1 MKNNTKVRLH
11 LSKQLFESL
20 TREII
25 KESKAN
31 DGYSVAV
38 KQPKEPKQSKDQ
50 AKSPEVQKTDK
61 EVTMGED
68 MHTPEQG
75 KTVTLTLNEYSGVE
89 PEIYEIGKWAV
100 HAFPALLKLSTAGN
114 ADGQATADI
123 GQAVVALAGF
133 GTIAIP
139 IALAVGKD
147 SIIAAAKKLRAFVGG
162 KKDVKEGEG
171 GDQELAAAVAHLPK
185 DTVAKIAQKAE
196 KSAPVAEAEKL
207 NEISSEEVAALI
219 GLLPAVGLS
228 AAYIKD
234 VLRTMKAKGLKGKEG
249 WKKASQEVGSDVK
262 AHMDR
267 TVGGNRP
274 GQGHGVDTSHT
285 FGPQN

>member
-68 MHTPEQG
+68 MHTPEQE
-75 KTVTLTLNEYSGVE
+75 KTVKITLDEYINGD
-89 PEIYEIGKWAV
+89 PGMYEIGKWACDLI
-100 HAFPALLKLSTAGN
+100 PALKNIGTSGEMAQTYVDLGSAIVSLATIGTAVLGV
-114 ADGQATADI
+114 T
-123 GQAVVALAGF
+123 
-133 GTIAIP
+133 
-139 IALAVGKD
+139 LAVQKD
-147 SIIAAAKKLRAFVGG
+147 NIKAAAKKLISFVGG
-162 KKDVKEGEG
+162 KKDVKEGADT
-171 GDQELAAAVAHLPK
+171 DQELTQAVAKLPK
-185 DTVAKIAQKAE
+185 DTVAKIAQKAD
-196 KSAPVAEAEKL
+196 KSAPVAETEKL